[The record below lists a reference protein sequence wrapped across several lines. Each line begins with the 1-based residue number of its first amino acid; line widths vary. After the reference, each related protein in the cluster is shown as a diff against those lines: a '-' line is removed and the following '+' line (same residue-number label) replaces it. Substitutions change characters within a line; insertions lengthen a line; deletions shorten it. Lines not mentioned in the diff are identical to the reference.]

1 MRDVSRCVPN
11 VSAHIIVRRGEESK
25 EQLGWICHS
34 TVQATVSLD
43 SRHNCRVFVRT
54 RTNRISS
61 ICCCC
66 EDQRLLHS
74 SVLSHIRRR
83 RTMGSLLQCLFRI
96 CCDAEEERGRDDYYP
111 PNAGFLARQPAQAA
125 LISRAHS
132 LDDRGG
138 YHATSGHG
146 DTERVNEGDRHD
158 DDNSINDNNQEE
170 GEPDS
175 DDNGVTDCCHPGSAN
190 SKQAAVNNPHA
201 RGIQE
206 FFRQIQSRWRRNDSL
221 LQVPMNDE
229 DDDDDTI
236 ASTSRAFRSK
246 IGAFPH
252 SPLRAA
258 ASFDS
263 TREIPTINAE
273 EFVMPRSLLQ
283 KEMAKAMAAK
293 MQNEDDECVIC
304 MEGFDPTNPRMP
316 THCGCGRNRT
326 YFHLPCLYQWVEQSR
341 DCPSCRERLIWEEF

>member
-1 MRDVSRCVPN
+1 
-11 VSAHIIVRRGEESK
+11 
-25 EQLGWICHS
+25 
-34 TVQATVSLD
+34 
-43 SRHNCRVFVRT
+43 
-54 RTNRISS
+54 
-61 ICCCC
+61 
-66 EDQRLLHS
+66 
-74 SVLSHIRRR
+74 
-83 RTMGSLLQCLFRI
+83 MGSLLQCLFRI
-96 CCDAEEERGRDDYYP
+96 CCDAEEERGPDDYYP
-111 PNAGFLARQPAQAA
+111 PNPAFLARQPAQAA

-138 YHATSGHG
+138 YHATSSQG
-146 DTERVNEGDRHD
+146 DAERENEGGRHD
-158 DDNSINDNNQEE
+158 DDNNRINDNNQEE

-175 DDNGVTDCCHPGSAN
+175 DDNGVTDCCHPSAAN

-221 LQVPMNDE
+221 LQVPMDDE
-229 DDDDDTI
+229 DDDDTI
-236 ASTSRAFRSK
+236 ANTGRAFRKRS
-246 IGAFPH
+246 GTFPQ

-273 EFVMPRSLLQ
+273 EFVMPRSPLQ
-283 KEMAKAMAAK
+283 EEMAKSMAAK

-341 DCPSCRERLIWEEF
+341 DCPSCREQLIWEGHDDV

>member
-1 MRDVSRCVPN
+1 V
-11 VSAHIIVRRGEESK
+11 
-25 EQLGWICHS
+25 
-34 TVQATVSLD
+34 
-43 SRHNCRVFVRT
+43 
-54 RTNRISS
+54 
-61 ICCCC
+61 
-66 EDQRLLHS
+66 HS
-74 SVLSHIRRR
+74 SVSSHPRRR

-96 CCDAEEERGRDDYYP
+96 CCDADEERGPDDYYP
-111 PNAGFLARQPAQAA
+111 PNAAVLARLPAQAA
-125 LISRAHS
+125 RMPRVHS

-138 YHATSGHG
+138 YHATSAHG
-146 DTERVNEGDRHD
+146 DAERENEGDGHD
-158 DDNSINDNNQEE
+158 DDDDINNNNQEE

-175 DDNGVTDCCHPGSAN
+175 DDNGVTDCCHPASAN
-190 SKQAAVNNPHA
+190 CKQAAENNPHA

-206 FFRQIQSRWRRNDSL
+206 FFRQIQSKWRRYDSL
-221 LQVPMNDE
+221 VHVPTDDE

-236 ASTSRAFRSK
+236 ASTSPAFKRKS
-246 IGAFPH
+246 GMS

-283 KEMAKAMAAK
+283 EEMAKAMAAK

-326 YFHLPCLYQWVEQSR
+326 YFHLPCLYQWIEQSR
-341 DCPSCRERLIWEEF
+341 DCPSCRERLVWEEF